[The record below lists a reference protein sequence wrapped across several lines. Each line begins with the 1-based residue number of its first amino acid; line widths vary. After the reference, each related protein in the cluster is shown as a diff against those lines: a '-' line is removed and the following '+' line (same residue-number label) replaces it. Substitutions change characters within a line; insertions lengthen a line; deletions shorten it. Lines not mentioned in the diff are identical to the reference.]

1 MTVSETSLIQ
11 KNCQISELVKQKTAQ
26 LLLNREALTH
36 ITEKLAIY
44 RKLKQFQFKDDH
56 STLPEV
62 LSWDEFSYQ
71 KGKLAFIAQDYETK
85 KIITI
90 LDNRRQTTI
99 RSHFFKYSKEAREGV
114 KIVTMDMSGN
124 YIPLIKTI
132 FPNAK
137 IVLDRFHIVQHMN
150 RTLKQTRIQIMK

>member
-1 MTVSETSLIQ
+1 MNSLI
-11 KNCQISELVKQKTAQ
+11 KKE
-26 LLLNREALTH
+26 
-36 ITEKLAIY
+36 
-44 RKLKQFQFKDDH
+44 
-56 STLPEV
+56 
-62 LSWDEFSYQ
+62 
-71 KGKLAFIAQDYETK
+71 KLAFIAQDHNTK

-90 LDNRRQTTI
+90 LDNRRQATI
-99 RSHFFKYSKEAREGV
+99 RNHFFKYSKEAREGV

>member
-1 MTVSETSLIQ
+1 M
-11 KNCQISELVKQKTAQ
+11 KQKTAQ
-26 LLLNREALTH
+26 LLLNREALMH
-36 ITEKLAIY
+36 ITEKLAISTSTVY

>member
-1 MTVSETSLIQ
+1 MTVSETSLVQ

-36 ITEKLAIY
+36 ITEKLAISTSTVY

-99 RSHFFKYSKEAREGV
+99 RSHFFKYLS
-114 KIVTMDMSGN
+114 
-124 YIPLIKTI
+124 LI
-132 FPNAK
+132 
-137 IVLDRFHIVQHMN
+137 HI
-150 RTLKQTRIQIMK
+150 

>member
-1 MTVSETSLIQ
+1 M
-11 KNCQISELVKQKTAQ
+11 KRKTTQ

-36 ITEKLAIY
+36 IAEKFALSTSTVN
-44 RKLKQFQFKDDH
+44 RKLKQFQFKDNF

-71 KGKLAFIAQDYETK
+71 KRKLAFIAQDHNTK

-99 RSHFFKYSKEAREGV
+99 RNHFFKYSKEAREGV

-124 YIPLIKTI
+124 YIPLII
-132 FPNAK
+132 LLRSP
-137 IVLDRFHIVQHMN
+137 VSRLR
-150 RTLKQTRIQIMK
+150 LKQSIPRLFHSQILKLFLTVFTLSNT